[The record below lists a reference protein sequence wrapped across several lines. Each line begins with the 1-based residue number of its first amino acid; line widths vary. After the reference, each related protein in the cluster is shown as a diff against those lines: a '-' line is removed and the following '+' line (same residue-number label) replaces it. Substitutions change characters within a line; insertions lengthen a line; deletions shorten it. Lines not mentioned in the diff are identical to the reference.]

1 MRRLHVCG
9 VALAMTV
16 GALAAT
22 PTRAGEVGCSPK
34 MLVGSWV
41 FATDVGQYPAYGG
54 DITALGTLNV
64 DPRGRVSGTFDVTVA
79 DQLFVPDVGY
89 VGTIEIGADCRGT
102 AEIVTDLGST
112 RRDSFVLVSP
122 TELWGMSQFPENLWT
137 YRARKVA
144 SRRVRR

>member
-41 FATDVGQYPAYGG
+41 FATDVGQYPAFGG

-64 DPRGRVSGTFDVTVA
+64 DWQGNVSGTFDATVA
-79 DQLFVPDVGY
+79 EGDYLANVAY
-89 VGTIEIGADCRGT
+89 WGTITVDEDCRGT
-102 AEIVTDLGST
+102 AEIETQYRNT

-122 TELWGMSQFPENLWT
+122 TEFWGMSQFPENLWT
-137 YRARKVA
+137 YRARKLP
-144 SRRVRR
+144 RRRAHR